1 MWLMRNPGNIYF
13 YSCWWCL
20 IMWFTFIFHHF
31 SCPYLGCG
39 VVGVVAFTLTVS
51 KMAFTMQVSFWNT
64 GQVRKKSSDVYSHFK
79 THSTADNKLTL
90 KGYCHKFLESQVTFL
105 SFSFHRSLIAVT
117 RKNDFRFAQILQVL
131 PAFEEF
137 I

>member
-1 MWLMRNPGNIYF
+1 MINEKPWKYI
-13 YSCWWCL
+13 
-20 IMWFTFIFHHF
+20 FILVDGVLLCDSHLSVIIFLV
-31 SCPYLGCG
+31 PIWAVELLGLLHSRWPSPRWRSQCRSRSETRG
-39 VVGVVAFTLTVS
+39 RLG
-51 KMAFTMQVSFWNT
+51 KNH
-64 GQVRKKSSDVYSHFK
+64 DIYSHFK

-117 RKNDFRFAQILQVL
+117 RKNYFRFAQILQVL
-131 PAFEEF
+131 PVFEEF